1 MRRAVFLFQN
11 TPFWIKYKGGGSPL
25 VLLEKISTKKSSKAF
40 RINFRKARFNSS
52 FTHTFASTN
61 KHNVCCYSTNCLR
74 RWPQSHQGPST
85 YGLFFAFTVRVR
97 SKMRGIRRKKKDVII
112 TRTRLLKKDDIFDRL
127 FARYIRAFPR
137 AIRILFA
144 QLTIKRR
151 TDGTY

>member
-1 MRRAVFLFQN
+1 
-11 TPFWIKYKGGGSPL
+11 
-25 VLLEKISTKKSSKAF
+25 
-40 RINFRKARFNSS
+40 
-52 FTHTFASTN
+52 
-61 KHNVCCYSTNCLR
+61 
-74 RWPQSHQGPST
+74 
-85 YGLFFAFTVRVR
+85 
-97 SKMRGIRRKKKDVII
+97 MRGIRRKKKDVII